1 MTPRTILLLPAVML
15 AAIAADAAAPSSG
28 RPGPAQTRPAMP
40 VDVHH
45 VVPPLVDP
53 QADAIL
59 RRMSEYVSSL
69 KEFSITADAT
79 YDEVP
84 EPGVQK
90 LQFSRSLRVDVRRQ
104 DHLRSVVLGDDIH
117 RAVWY
122 DGRQL
127 DVLDVARNVYC
138 RIGTPPTIDA
148 ALEELHAR
156 YGLSVPLADLLFTDA
171 CEGMRKNVRTGRYVG
186 LHRVG
191 THNCHHL
198 AFTQQNIDWQ
208 IWIDAGDHPFP
219 RKLVIAHKNEPEWP
233 QYCAVLHTWEISP
246 RFADDHFRFEPPP
259 GAVEADIEQQPIDG
273 RR

>member
-1 MTPRTILLLPAVML
+1 MKPRAILLPVVML
-15 AAIAADAAAPSSG
+15 VPVASLAAATSSG
-28 RPGPAQTRPAMP
+28 RSGPAQTRPAMAIDAP
-40 VDVHH
+40 H

-59 RRMSEYVSSL
+59 RRMSEYVSTL
-69 KEFSITADAT
+69 KEFSITAEAT

-90 LQFSRSLRVDVRRQ
+90 LQFSRSLRVDVRRP
-104 DHLRSVVLGDDIH
+104 DRLRSVVQGDDVN

-122 DGRQL
+122 DGREL
-127 DVLDVARNVYC
+127 DILDVARNVYC
-138 RIGTPPTIDA
+138 RVKTPPTIDA
-148 ALEELHAR
+148 TLEELQTR

-171 CEGMRKNVRTGRYVG
+171 WEGMKRNVRTARYVG

-191 THNCHHL
+191 THDCHHL

-233 QYCAVLHTWEISP
+233 QYCAVLHTWDISP
-246 RFADDHFRFEPPP
+246 RFADDHFRFAPPA
-259 GAVEADIEQQPIDG
+259 GAVEADIEQQPARG